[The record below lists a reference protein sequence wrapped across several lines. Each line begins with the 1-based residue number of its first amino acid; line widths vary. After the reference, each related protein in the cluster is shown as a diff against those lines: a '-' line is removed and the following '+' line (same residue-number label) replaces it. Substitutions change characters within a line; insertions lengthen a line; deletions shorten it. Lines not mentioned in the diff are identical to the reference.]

1 MVFLDIPRRG
11 RSIRQ
16 RHSIIRLARDRAPQA
31 YPLVNTL
38 RSGLTLDMWLD
49 YVDAMNADGGIDA
62 GILAAVD
69 TQGYMHGL
77 FAYRIEPDLADGR
90 VLEVE
95 NFIAADVC
103 GRDDAGRDL
112 IEVIKRLADD
122 KRCGAIRVSVVQDV
136 PAMVVNPNPT
146 FGRFSREGLCADGV
160 QLRKQVARA

>member
-1 MVFLDIPRRG
+1 MRH
-11 RSIRQ
+11 

-38 RSGLTLDMWLD
+38 RPGLTLEMWLD
-49 YVDAMNADGGIDA
+49 YVDAMNAGESTDA

-69 TQGYMHGL
+69 TQGYLHGL

-90 VLEVE
+90 VLSIE

-112 IEVIKRLADD
+112 NEVIHRLADD
-122 KRCGAIRVSVVQDV
+122 KACGAICVSVAQDT
-136 PAMVVNPNPT
+136 PAMVVNPTPT
-146 FGRFSREGLCADGV
+146 FARFSRDGLTAETV
-160 QLRKQVARA
+160 RLRKSIARA

>member
-1 MVFLDIPRRG
+1 MRH
-11 RSIRQ
+11 
-16 RHSIIRLARDRAPQA
+16 RHSIIRLASDRAPQA

-38 RSGLTLDMWLD
+38 RPGLTLDRWLA
-49 YVDAMNADGGIDA
+49 YVDAMSGGGTDA

-69 TQGYMHGL
+69 TQGYLHGL

-90 VLEVE
+90 VLAIE

-112 IEVIKRLADD
+112 IEVINRLADD
-122 KRCGAIRVSVVQDV
+122 KHCGAIRVSVAQDS

-146 FGRFSREGLCADGV
+146 FGRFCREGHSADAV
-160 QLRKQVARA
+160 QLRKQIDRA

>member
-1 MVFLDIPRRG
+1 MLFLDVPKHG
-11 RSIRQ
+11 RPMRQ
-16 RHSIIRLARDRAPQA
+16 RHSIIRLAGDRVPQA

-38 RSGLTLDMWLD
+38 RPGLTLEMWSE
-49 YVDAMNADGGIDA
+49 YVAAMNGSGTDA

-69 TQGYMHGL
+69 TQGYLHGL

-90 VLEVE
+90 VLAIE

-112 IEVIKRLADD
+112 IEVINRLADD
-122 KRCGAIRVSVVQDV
+122 KRCGAIRVSVSQDV

-146 FGRFSREGLCADGV
+146 FGRFSREGHSANAV
-160 QLRKQVARA
+160 QLRKQVVRT